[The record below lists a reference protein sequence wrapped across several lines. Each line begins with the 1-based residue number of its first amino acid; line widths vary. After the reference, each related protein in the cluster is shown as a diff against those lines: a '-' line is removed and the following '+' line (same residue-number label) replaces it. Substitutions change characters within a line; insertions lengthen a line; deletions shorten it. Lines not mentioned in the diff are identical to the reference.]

1 MVARP
6 LGVQSIVATGVN
18 ANIARELAYKA
29 KYQCWVD

>member
-6 LGVQSIVATGVN
+6 FEGHSIVATGVN

-29 KYQCWVD
+29 KYQC